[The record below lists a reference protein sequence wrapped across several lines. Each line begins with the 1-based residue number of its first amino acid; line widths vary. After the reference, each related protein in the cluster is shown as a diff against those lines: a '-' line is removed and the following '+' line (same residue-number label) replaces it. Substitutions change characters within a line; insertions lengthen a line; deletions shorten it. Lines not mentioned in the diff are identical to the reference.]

1 MAAPARGVRTLIV
14 CVCVKESESCV
25 CDSVCVC
32 VFERELCVSDSA
44 CVRESSEILVVERSR
59 SVEVFGGLVAIGFA
73 STWHLVLASIY
84 Q

>member
-1 MAAPARGVRTLIV
+1 M
-14 CVCVKESESCV
+14 
-25 CDSVCVC
+25 CVC